1 MAKLSAILGGT
12 TYFVWVC
19 ALVIYGLAIWGSS
32 STGMKDNYVVGLS
45 NSDGQTMNITL
56 GYFGQYYV
64 NSMFYNGVQTGS
76 DTNSISECKS
86 IYYFPDNDDGND
98 DGVSAD
104 GTAIVEHF
112 IDELNLEDDATL
124 NRDALEKLLL
134 AARILK
140 EKVFVG
146 DWMIA
151 AFVLLILSGIFA
163 IIPLFF
169 YHTAKRRTISMFLMA
184 LAGLFMGFGL
194 MAVGA
199 AASTTTSA
207 LALLGNEE
215 NLASTLG
222 LETGPIV
229 FSDSTILHALTWTAV
244 GLNAVFV
251 FFATISAVIRNHRER
266 IKQKHGSGHRPA
278 MAQAG
283 NRKPLLGGKG
293 FKVPRGRAVGKK
305 FRR

>member
-1 MAKLSAILGGT
+1 MAKLSAVLGGT

-19 ALVIYGLAIWGSS
+19 ALVVYGLAIWGSS

-56 GYFGQYYV
+56 GYFGICVYSGSQ
-64 NSMFYNGVQTGS
+64 VQTGS
-76 DTNSISECKS
+76 ETNSISECKS
-86 IYYFPDNDDGND
+86 IYYFPDNNGDND
-98 DGVSAD
+98 DGSSAD
-104 GTAIVEHF
+104 STVLVEHF
-112 IDELNLEDDATL
+112 IDELNLENDATL
-124 NRDALEKLLL
+124 NRGALETLLL

-146 DWMIA
+146 NWMIA

-229 FSDSTILHALTWTAV
+229 FSDSTILHTLTWTAV

-251 FFATISAVIRNHRER
+251 FFATISAVIRNHRKHM
-266 IKQKHGSGHRPA
+266 KQKHGGGHRPA

-283 NRKPLLGGKG
+283 HRKPLLGGKG
-293 FKVPRGRAVGKK
+293 FKGPRGRAVGKK